1 MLSGLLK
8 RLFSSQ
14 DLEQRVRERLDTW
27 GPWLAPLQDAL
38 APLGA
43 PQNNVLSSA
52 PQADLLRGAP
62 QGDLLRSVPQE
73 DSLRSVGRDPGY
85 EDAFFALKDEVTKLS
100 NIDDALIVRSCEQL
114 LKEVGKDLRV
124 AGYYAFARLRQDG
137 PAGFADGLEL
147 TAALVD
153 RFGISLLPARAEAKK
168 GALEWLAATRM
179 VDLLASRHE
188 FAPADLE
195 RAIAALDLLVTRTG
209 EWPEAARPNLQPLV
223 ARFERHDE
231 PPRSAESGTG
241 TASRATADSTAVPGT
256 VSSTRDLLE
265 QTRTMASYLRDQEN
279 GYLPSARLVRTVR
292 WDTLHEVPPAD
303 GQSRTRLVP
312 PRSELRQQMK
322 RLVLQKQWHE
332 LLERV
337 EGAFMEGVNHLWF
350 DLQYFQHV
358 ALDHVGTPYNTWREL
373 LRADFAL
380 FLERLPGIERLAF
393 NDGTPFSDDATLEWI
408 ARHAVVR
415 DLEAGE
421 TVAPLS
427 VSVDHEDGAA
437 GDWPEIEA
445 QARDIVASQSLEAA
459 FAWLE
464 MLPGLRTERQRYLQR
479 LVMARL
485 ADHAGRMDAALPLLA
500 ELDAAAQTVPLVRW
514 EPALAFE
521 VKHQLL
527 KALTSI
533 SNRKDA
539 DKPALGRRIEQL
551 RGELTVLDPAR
562 MLTLS

>member
-1 MLSGLLK
+1 MLPNLLK
-8 RLFSSQ
+8 ALFPSR
-14 DLEQRVRERLDTW
+14 DAEQLVRARIDAWSEWLQPLP
-27 GPWLAPLQDAL
+27 GPD
-38 APLGA
+38 G
-43 PQNNVLSSA
+43 V
-52 PQADLLRGAP
+52 P
-62 QGDLLRSVPQE
+62 QGDAIRG
-73 DSLRSVGRDPGY
+73 VGRDPGY
-85 EDAFFALKDEVTKLS
+85 EDAFFVLKDEVTKLS
-100 NIDDALIVRSCEQL
+100 SIDDALIVRSSEHL
-114 LKEVGKDLRV
+114 IREVGKDLRV

-153 RFGISLLPARAEAKK
+153 RFGVALLPARAEAKK

-179 VDLLASRHE
+179 IDQLASHDE
-188 FAPADLE
+188 FASTDLE

-209 EWPEAARPNLQPLV
+209 EWPEAARPNLQPLA

-231 PPRSAESGTG
+231 SSRGVESGTS
-241 TASRATADSTAVPGT
+241 TPSPATSGSAPVPAT

-265 QTRTMASYLRDQEN
+265 QTRTMARYLRDQED

-303 GQSRTRLVP
+303 VQSRTRLVP

-350 DLQYFQHV
+350 DLQYFQHA
-358 ALDHVGTPYNTWREL
+358 ALDHVGAPYNAWREL
-373 LRADFAL
+373 LRTDFAL

-393 NDGTPFSDDATLEWI
+393 SDGTPFSDDATLEWI

-415 DLEAGE
+415 NLEAGE
-421 TVAPLS
+421 TVAPLP
-427 VSVDHEDGAA
+427 VSAGSEDGAA

-464 MLPGLRTERQRYLQR
+464 ALPGLRTERQYYLQR

-485 ADHAGRMDAALPLLA
+485 ADHGGRMDTALPLLA
-500 ELDAAAQTVPLVRW
+500 ELDAATRTVPLVRW

-521 VKHQLL
+521 VKHQLI
-527 KALTSI
+527 KALMAM

-539 DKPALGRRIEQL
+539 DKTALARRIEQL
-551 RGELTVLDPAR
+551 RGELTVLDPTR
-562 MLTLS
+562 TLTLS